1 MGETKVTKNF
11 YQQIHNGVS
20 ARPWLKAAVTASA
33 KLLPG
38 LVYLSYPLLLLYLLI
53 WNRAVLLRSVLV
65 PAAGFLI
72 VTVLRAAINAPRPY
86 EALGIPAVTHK
97 DTQGKSFPSRHA
109 ACGAVIAVTALYA
122 LPPLGW
128 ALLAVS
134 LLIALSRVL
143 SGVHF
148 VKDVL
153 AGWLLGAM
161 IGCIGFLI

>member
-1 MGETKVTKNF
+1 MTKNF
-11 YQQIHNGVS
+11 YQQIHNGVVQ
-20 ARPWLKAAVTASA
+20 RPKLRSLVIASA

-38 LVYLSYPLLLLYLLI
+38 LVYLSYPLLLLYLAI
-53 WNRAVLLRSVLV
+53 WNRSVLLRSILT
-65 PAAGFLI
+65 PAAEFLI

-86 EALGIPAVTHK
+86 EKLDIPAITHK

-122 LPPLGW
+122 ATPLGW
-128 ALLAVS
+128 VLLVVS

-153 AGWLLGAM
+153 FGWLLGAA
-161 IGCIGFLI
+161 IGVTGFLI

>member
-1 MGETKVTKNF
+1 MSKNF
-11 YQQIHNGVS
+11 YQNIHDGVS
-20 ARPWLKAAVTASA
+20 NRPWLRGLVTASA

-38 LVYLSYPLLLLYLLI
+38 LVYLCYPLLLIYLAV
-53 WNRAVLLRSVLV
+53 WNRNVLLRSILT

-86 EALGIPAVTHK
+86 EALGIPAITRK

-109 ACGAVIAVTALYA
+109 ACGAVIAVTALYGA
-122 LPPLGW
+122 PPLGW
-128 ALLAVS
+128 ALVVVS

-153 AGWLLGAM
+153 AGWLLGAAV
-161 IGCIGFLI
+161 GVIGFLI